1 MALNSS
7 RKRRREGVADIPLA
21 EGLGPGGRG
30 GTREAVSR
38 SPRYKKAKGKAKWIF
53 QPVRT
58 QWYLNFVENED
69 LAADPSTVLGRDFE
83 SKFRIPHRI
92 FKEILD
98 ATRASGL
105 FPDDLKPHG
114 GQKPHPLSMK
124 VMAALRRLALGVPLD
139 GLECMCGISD
149 TRLRDFIDTWEPW
162 FVETYHPQWVKMPE
176 GEMLDKAQR
185 LFEACGLAGFISSMD
200 VVHLKY
206 DRCPHGQ
213 RALYAGKEGYPTIGY
228 QFHCGHNR
236 QIFWHSPQGF
246 PGARNDKTVVRY
258 DDFLKEIKSNP
269 LYSERE
275 YQLLVQPGIS
285 ETAKG
290 VHTLCD
296 GGYHRWNTTICGA
309 KHTSDPDLKAFSG
322 LCESVRKDIECVF
335 GILKKKFRILNVPQL
350 EHDPSKIDRL
360 VHVCSILHNM
370 VLHHKGLDAIGE
382 EEHHWTQVDAEE
394 ARRYGLKLSDLTSFT
409 VGSMA
414 PYNNHEEQEVHE
426 GWDAKRLSLVKH
438 YTIALQTGQ
447 VGKLRT
453 RAEREAAEEEM
464 MDG

>member
-1 MALNSS
+1 M
-7 RKRRREGVADIPLA
+7 
-21 EGLGPGGRG
+21 
-30 GTREAVSR
+30 
-38 SPRYKKAKGKAKWIF
+38 
-53 QPVRT
+53 RT

-83 SKFRIPHRI
+83 SKFRIPHRM

-162 FVETYHPQWVKMPE
+162 FVKTYHPQWVKMPE
-176 GEMLDKAQR
+176 GDLLDKAQR

-258 DDFLKEIKSNP
+258 DDFLKEIQSNP
-269 LYSERE
+269 VYSERE

-370 VLHHKGLDAIGE
+370 VLHHKGLDVIGE
-382 EEHHWTQVDAEE
+382 EEHHWTKVDAEE
-394 ARRYGLKLSDLTSFT
+394 AKRYGLKLSDMTCFT

-414 PYNNHEEQEVHE
+414 PYNNQEEQEVHE
-426 GWDAKRLSLVKH
+426 GWDAKRMSLVKH